1 MIYLIDSGSLFFWIR
16 IVPWQSASIFYRTE
30 NVSIHNNR
38 VGSSATQANLAA
50 NAIQLGFGATGS
62 VKTNVVDGNQGLGAS
77 NFAASAI
84 LIFLA
89 DNVDV
94 SLNQIGGNSDVGIF
108 VVAAKTGTYNN
119 NRVFD
124 NGPDGPHGD
133 FGVVDFGTGNVF
145 TNNKVKGFDTP
156 NFGASGVTN
165 KAIPGPD
172 KF

>member
-1 MIYLIDSGSLFFWIR
+1 M
-16 IVPWQSASIFYRTE
+16 
-30 NVSIHNNR
+30 
-38 VGSSATQANLAA
+38 
-50 NAIQLGFGATGS
+50 
-62 VKTNVVDGNQGLGAS
+62 GAS

-89 DNVDV
+89 DNVAV

-108 VVAAKTGTYNN
+108 VFSAKTGTYHN

-156 NFGASGVTN
+156 NFGGSGGTN
-165 KAIPGPD
+165 KVIPGPD